1 MTIKNLIAVM
11 VLLTSQALW
20 ANEGTLSALNKYA
33 VISGSISQDNPLFK
47 QHIQEQAAALVNL
60 WHKGVVENIYLNRE
74 VNKPENKRNANIVF
88 FIKAKNKDEANEVI
102 KQLPF
107 VQHDV
112 LNFKLYPVGVLWLK
126 EIGDYPELTTK

>member
-1 MTIKNLIAVM
+1 MKIKNLIAVM
-11 VLLTSQALW
+11 VLFTSQALW

-112 LNFKLYPVGVLWLK
+112 LDFTLYPVGVLWLK